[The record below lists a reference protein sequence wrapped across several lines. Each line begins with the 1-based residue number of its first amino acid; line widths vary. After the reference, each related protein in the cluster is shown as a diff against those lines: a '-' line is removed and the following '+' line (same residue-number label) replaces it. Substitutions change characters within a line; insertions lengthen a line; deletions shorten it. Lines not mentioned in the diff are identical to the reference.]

1 LEKIA
6 VYPGTF
12 DPVTF
17 GHIHIIKRAAKLFD
31 KVIMAIS
38 SDNYKKTLF
47 TAEER
52 LALIKECCL
61 EDLPNVELDIFD
73 GLLVDYVEKKG
84 AVAIIRGLRAVSDF
98 EFEMQMASVNRHL
111 DEKVETI
118 FLMTDAEY
126 SFISSSII
134 KNVASLGGD
143 IRHFVP
149 DIVVESLRKKYKVGE
164 NHGKC

>member
-1 LEKIA
+1 LQKIA

-17 GHIHIIKRAAKLFD
+17 GHIHIIKRASKLFD
-31 KVIMAIS
+31 KVIMAVA

-47 TAEER
+47 TADER
-52 LALIKECCL
+52 LELIRKCCL
-61 EDLPNVELDIFD
+61 GDLPNVELEIFD
-73 GLLVDYVEKKG
+73 GLLVKYVEKKG

-98 EFEMQMASVNRHL
+98 EYEMQMASVNRHL

-149 DIVVESLRKKYKVGE
+149 EIVEEALKKKYKVGE
-164 NHGKC
+164 NYG